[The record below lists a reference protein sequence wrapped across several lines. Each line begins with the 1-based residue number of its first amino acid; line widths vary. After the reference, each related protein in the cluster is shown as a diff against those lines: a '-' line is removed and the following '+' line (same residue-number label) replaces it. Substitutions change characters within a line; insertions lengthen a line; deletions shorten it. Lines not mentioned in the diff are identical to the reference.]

1 MIATAF
7 FGAALAV
14 PASAAVKAGAAC
26 SKAGLVNT
34 SAGKKFTCIKSG
46 KKLVWNKGVAV
57 AKPAVIASPTPSVTP
72 EPVVEKLPA
81 LPTSFS
87 DLEENF
93 AGIPYATWQQIQK
106 NLTLYKSTDLKISF
120 LFGPNTPERYPNQW
134 TIDAVTLGSRVM
146 GGQKQPAEVK
156 FVEFNN
162 KNQHDYLGLSFIIKN
177 GLIILIVI
185 GYYYFHRTLRKT
197 KESIKQTQ
205 EIIKKDSVSNSNE
218 KVKSLDDFLSDDEI
232 NR

>member
-1 MIATAF
+1 MQSPDFLIN
-7 FGAALAV
+7 LKKNIR
-14 PASAAVKAGAAC
+14 ASEKE
-26 SKAGLVNT
+26 
-34 SAGKKFTCIKSG
+34 IKDF
-46 KKLVWNKGVAV
+46 
-57 AKPAVIASPTPSVTP
+57 
-72 EPVVEKLPA
+72 EKL
-81 LPTSFS
+81 LLS
-87 DLEENF
+87 LHNE
-93 AGIPYATWQQIQK
+93 Y
-106 NLTLYKSTDLKISF
+106 L
-120 LFGPNTPERYPNQW
+120 
-134 TIDAVTLGSRVM
+134 
-146 GGQKQPAEVK
+146 K